1 MISYRYDEF
10 GTDPSGNQGQLQPFG
25 YTGYQRDIVAGTY
38 YAQAREY
45 DAWSG
50 RFTSEDVVKGSVT
63 YPETLNVYGYC
74 WGNPLM
80 FVDRDGE
87 FPTFSD
93 VKKKTE
99 DIIDT
104 MHEEVSDAIEW
115 SHKIWEQDIVG
126 EDTVYVSEEIGDAD
140 YEVSSHKGGS
150 VVVIKKDREGNFKG
164 WSVNAKVKFGD
175 TGISASAKIS
185 SKGLN
190 PKTWKYTESIKR
202 SDKETGI
209 SYGFGR
215 YMDAKGTGYSV
226 SASGT
231 SGNMPIELPN
241 DTQIDDYGSLDWSL
255 SYSKENINWDNVLGA
270 AATAVSIVGAMALL
284 GWLIGNNASGVGALD
299 DGAIPGVL
307 ALLAELFGQFGQY
320 LPQFTNSLAC
330 GLE

>member
-1 MISYRYDEF
+1 M
-10 GTDPSGNQGQLQPFG
+10 
-25 YTGYQRDIVAGTY
+25 
-38 YAQAREY
+38 
-45 DAWSG
+45 
-50 RFTSEDVVKGSVT
+50 
-63 YPETLNVYGYC
+63 
-74 WGNPLM
+74 
-80 FVDRDGE
+80 
-87 FPTFSD
+87 
-93 VKKKTE
+93 
-99 DIIDT
+99 
-104 MHEEVSDAIEW
+104 
-115 SHKIWEQDIVG
+115 G

-185 SKGLN
+185 GKGLN

-241 DTQIDDYGSLDWSL
+241 GTQIDDYGSLNWSL
-255 SYSKENINWDNVLGA
+255 SYGKENINWDNMLGA
-270 AATAVSIVGAMALL
+270 AATTVSIVGAMALL

-307 ALLAELFGQFGQY
+307 ALLAKLFGQFGQY
-320 LPQFTNSLAC
+320 LPQFTNSFAC